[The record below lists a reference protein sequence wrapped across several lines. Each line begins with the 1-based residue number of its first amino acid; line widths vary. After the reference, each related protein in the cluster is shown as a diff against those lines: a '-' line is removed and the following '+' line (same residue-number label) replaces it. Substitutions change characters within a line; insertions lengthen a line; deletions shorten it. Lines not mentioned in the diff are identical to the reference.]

1 MLFLLASPTVTLH
14 APAPNARSSAT
25 QIVLQPAPDPVPSG
39 TCTVQPLDVSGAIP
53 VVEVMI
59 DGRGPYRFG
68 IDTGAQGMGRI
79 SSDLAAELKLMSV
92 GEVQTPAPGGALD
105 TRKIYRAQ
113 KLAIGGMTFAYA
125 DLVTMAALPNQPT
138 SWSGI
143 LGIDLFRKVTLT
155 LDYGR
160 GAMKLSREPLAGG
173 VAVRFDRGVPS
184 IPLKVGDR
192 ELTVDLDTGNGA
204 APLFVSEAAAK
215 SVPQSGPAV
224 ERGKARTSF
233 GEFSIMEAPIA
244 VPVTVGGTTLPV
256 YAIGW
261 PAARDEGNLG
271 SRGLAGMQF
280 SLDRADGLVAIKP
293 SGEAPTCS

>member
-1 MLFLLASPTVTLH
+1 MLYLLASPAITLH
-14 APAPNARSSAT
+14 APAPSAGSHAT
-25 QIVLQPAPDPVPSG
+25 QIVLQPAPDPVPTG
-39 TCTVQPLDVSGAIP
+39 TCAVQPLDVGGAIP
-53 VVEVMI
+53 VVDVMI
-59 DGRGPYRFG
+59 NGQGPYRFG

-79 SSDLAAELKLMSV
+79 SSDLAAQLNLMSV
-92 GEVQTPAPGGALD
+92 GEVQTPAPGGTLD

-113 KLAIGGMTFAYA
+113 KLAIGGMTFANA
-125 DLVTMAALPNQPT
+125 DLVTMAALPNRPT
-138 SWSGI
+138 SWSGV

-173 VAVRFDRGVPS
+173 VPARFDSGVPS
-184 IPLKVGDR
+184 IPLKIGKS

-244 VPVTVGGTTLPV
+244 VPVTVGGTALPIR
-256 YAIGW
+256 AIGW
-261 PAARDEGNLG
+261 PAARGEGNLG
-271 SRGLAGMQF
+271 SRGLAGMQL
-280 SLDRADGLVAIKP
+280 SVDRADGLVAIKP
-293 SGEAPTCS
+293 SGGMPACP

>member
-1 MLFLLASPTVTLH
+1 MLFLLASPTVMLH
-14 APAPNARSSAT
+14 APAPNARSNAT
-25 QIVLQPAPDPVPSG
+25 QIVLQPAPDPVPTG
-39 TCTVQPLDVSGAIP
+39 TCTVQPLDVGGAIP
-53 VVEVMI
+53 VVVVTI
-59 DGRGPYRFG
+59 NGRGPYRFG

-79 SSDLAAELKLMSV
+79 SADLAAQLGLMSV
-92 GEVQTPAPGGALD
+92 GQVQTPAPGGTLD
-105 TRKIYRAQ
+105 TRTIYRAR
-113 KLAIGGMTFAYA
+113 KLSIGGMTFSNA
-125 DLVTMAALPNQPT
+125 DLVTMAAIPNRPT

-173 VAVRFDRGVPS
+173 VTARFDSGVPS
-184 IPLKVGDR
+184 IPLKIGDR
-192 ELTVDLDTGNGA
+192 QLTVDLDTGNGA

-244 VPVTVGGTTLPV
+244 VPVMVGGTALPIH
-256 YAIGW
+256 AIGW
-261 PAARDEGNLG
+261 PAARGEGNLG
-271 SRGLAGMQF
+271 SRGLAGMQL
-280 SLDRADGLVAIKP
+280 SVDRGDGLVAIKP
-293 SGEAPTCS
+293 SGEAPTCP